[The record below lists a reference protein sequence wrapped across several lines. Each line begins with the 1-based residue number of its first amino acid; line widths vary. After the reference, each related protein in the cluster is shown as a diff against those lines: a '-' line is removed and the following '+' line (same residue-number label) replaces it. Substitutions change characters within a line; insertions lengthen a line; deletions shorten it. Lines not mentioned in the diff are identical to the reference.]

1 MKKNIFIIIIII
13 IIFLVIFV
21 IYRLDDMEIKAA
33 EIKEIEFGSGLSGSL
48 YLPDKKGPYKVIVFI
63 HGDGPTNRTLDG
75 GYNFI
80 INRFLKSGYACF
92 SYDKAGI
99 SKSSGNWL
107 SQTMR
112 DRAKEVENAIPE
124 IKEKV
129 QVDSIG
135 TLAFSQ
141 GGWVTSELAIMNTPL
156 DFNIVVG
163 GAIDWMEQHIYY
175 ETEYAKSLGYTEEKT
190 QIYLDYV
197 RKADSFIV
205 SNDYEGY
212 VNYVKSHD
220 YEAPMTKERFH
231 FVYLNF
237 GSNAK
242 KGIKVM
248 KSPFLGVFG
257 DSDKNV
263 DVLNSI
269 EVYEKIFKDNKKSD
283 YELSVI
289 KNANHELLD
298 SKYNGRKELMT
309 VYSILY
315 GDDIFAKGAL
325 DLMVDWLNRTL
336 R

>member
-1 MKKNIFIIIIII
+1 MKKIIFIILII
-13 IIFLVIFV
+13 IIFLGIFI
-21 IYRLDDMEIKAA
+21 IYRLDDMNIKAA
-33 EIKEIEFGSGLSGSL
+33 EIKEIEFDSGLSGSL
-48 YLPDKKGPYKVIVFI
+48 YLPDKKGSYKVVIFI
-63 HGDGPTNRTLDG
+63 HGDGSANRTLGG

-99 SKSSGNWL
+99 SKSNGNWL
-107 SQTMR
+107 SQTMK
-112 DRAKEVENAIPE
+112 DRAQEIENAIPA

-129 QVDSIG
+129 RVESIG

-141 GGWVTSELAIMNTPL
+141 GGWVTSELALMEVPL

-175 ETEYAKSLGYTEEKT
+175 ETEHAKSLGYSEDEI

-197 RKADSFIV
+197 RKADSYIV

-212 VNYVKSHD
+212 VNHVQNHD
-220 YEAPMTKERFH
+220 YESPMTKERFH
-231 FVYLNF
+231 FVYLNL

-242 KGIKVM
+242 KGINAIKA
-248 KSPFLGVFG
+248 PFLGVFG

-263 DVLNSI
+263 DVSNSI
-269 EVYEKIFKDNKKSD
+269 EVYEKIFEDNNKSD
-283 YELSVI
+283 YVLSLV

-298 SKYNGRKELMT
+298 SKYNGRKDLIAI
-309 VYSILY
+309 YSILY
-315 GDDIFAKGAL
+315 GDDIFADGAL
-325 DLMVDWLNRTL
+325 DLMVDWLNQTL